1 MMSGPT
7 AKAEAL
13 RAVLHHELEKLIREC
28 PEFGSL
34 VLRAEVHGGVVGRVS
49 LGIETTRK
57 FATRPEVGV
66 R

>member
-1 MMSGPT
+1 MGGPT

-13 RAVLHHELEKLIREC
+13 RTVLHQELEKLIREC

-34 VLRAEVHGGVVGRVS
+34 VLRAEVHDGAIGRVS

-57 FATRPEVGV
+57 LAARPE
-66 R
+66 REER